1 MSRRLFILPLLAL
14 TFAVLGAEPVLA
26 QENFWRVRLQLKWL
40 HQFQFA
46 GYYAAIEKGYYRDVG
61 LDVQLLEATAN
72 EEPAQVVLRGGAE
85 YGIATSDLVLYRSRG
100 EPVVALA
107 SIFQHSPYVLV
118 TSEKIDHLH
127 DLIGRRIMIEPHAD
141 ELMAYFSYEGIAKER
156 LRLQPHN
163 FDVSALIKGEVDAMS
178 AYATDE
184 AFLLKQAGFPYK
196 AFSPRSGGIDFY
208 GDTLFTTEAELRRNP
223 TRVQAFVDAS
233 LKGWAYALNNP
244 DEIIQLIL
252 ARYSQRHTREHL
264 QFEAEQT
271 RRLIRNDIVELGYMN
286 PGRWRHIAEVYGV
299 LGMMPKDFSLEGF
312 LRRAPEPVDVAR
324 LYLVIAVSLAGL
336 LVIGGVSVRFF
347 QLNIQLRRQI
357 AERIAVEAKL
367 RESEEELRRIA
378 NVDSL
383 TGVFSRRNFLQH
395 FTNELERAR
404 RYNRDLALLI
414 FDVDRFKAVNDSFG
428 HLAGDEALRCLCEA
442 ARGAVRQTDLIGRV
456 GGEEFGVLLPETSVD
471 GALRTAERIRRAA
484 EVLDIIAGP
493 HRIKLTISVG
503 GTMVRAHDTAGSAIA
518 RADGALYEAKR
529 AGRNRTVLYA
539 YGQEETTAPA
549 AEEAPASRTA

>member
-1 MSRRLFILPLLAL
+1 MSRRLTLILPLLAL
-14 TFAVLGAEPVLA
+14 ILGTLGAWPLHA

-61 LDVQLLEATAN
+61 LDVQLIEATQN
-72 EEPAQVVLRGGAE
+72 EEPAQAVLRGGAE

-107 SIFQHSPYVLV
+107 AIFQHSPYVLI
-118 TSEKIDHLH
+118 TPEKIDHLH
-127 DLIGRRIMIEPHAD
+127 DLIGRRVMIEPHAD
-141 ELMAYFSYEGIAKER
+141 ELMAYFRYEGIAKER

-178 AYATDE
+178 GYSTDE
-184 AFLLKQAGFPYK
+184 AFLLKQAGFAYK
-196 AFSPRSGGIDFY
+196 TFSPRSGGIDFY
-208 GDTLFTTEAELRRNP
+208 GDTLFTTEAELRQNP

-244 DEIIQLIL
+244 EEIIQLIL
-252 ARYSQRHTREHL
+252 TRYSQRHTREHL
-264 QFEAEQT
+264 RFEAEQT
-271 RRLIRNDIVELGYMN
+271 QRLIRHDIVELGYMN
-286 PGRWRHIAEVYGV
+286 LGRWRHIAEVYGV
-299 LGMMPKDFSLEGF
+299 LDMMPKGFTLGGF
-312 LRRAPEPVDVAR
+312 LRRAPEPVDVAG
-324 LYLVIAVSLAGL
+324 LYIIIAVSLAAV

-347 QLNIQLRRQI
+347 QLNVNLRRQI
-357 AERIAVEAKL
+357 ADRLAVEARL
-367 RESEEELRRIA
+367 RESEEELRRIT

-383 TGVFSRRNFLQH
+383 TGVSSRRNFLQH
-395 FTNELERAR
+395 FANELERAR
-404 RYNRDLALLI
+404 RYNRNLALLI
-414 FDVDRFKAVNDSFG
+414 FDVDRFKALNDSFG
-428 HLAGDEALRCLCEA
+428 HLAGDEALRCLCDA

-456 GGEEFGVLLPETSVD
+456 GGEEFGVLLPETTID

-484 EVLDIIAGP
+484 EILDIIAGP
-493 HRIKLTISVG
+493 HRIKLTVSVG

-529 AGRNRTVLYA
+529 AGRNRSVLYA
-539 YGQEETTAPA
+539 YGQDAEMAAPA
-549 AEEAPASRTA
+549 PIQRVV

>member
-1 MSRRLFILPLLAL
+1 MARRSFILPLLAL
-14 TFAVLGAEPVLA
+14 LLAAVGAWPA
-26 QENFWRVRLQLKWL
+26 QAQDNFWRVRLQLKWL

-61 LDVQLLEATAN
+61 LDVQLIEATPN
-72 EEPAQVVLRGGAE
+72 EEPAQAVLRGAAE

-107 SIFQHSPYVLV
+107 AIFQHSPYALV
-118 TSEKIDHLH
+118 TSDKIDHLH

-141 ELMAYFSYEGIAKER
+141 ELMAYFKYEGIAKER
-156 LRLQPHN
+156 LRLQAHN

-178 AYATDE
+178 AYSTDE
-184 AFLLKQAGFPYK
+184 VFLLKQAGFPYR

-208 GDTLFTTEAELRRNP
+208 GDTLFTTESELRQNP

-244 DEIIQLIL
+244 EEIIDLIFT
-252 ARYSQRHTREHL
+252 RYSQRHSREHL
-264 QFEAEQT
+264 RFEAEQT
-271 RRLIRNDIVELGYMN
+271 KRLVRHDIVELGYMN
-286 PGRWRHIAEVYGV
+286 PGRWRHIAEVYGM
-299 LGMMPKDFSLEGF
+299 LGMMPKTFSLEGF
-312 LRRAPEPVDVAR
+312 LRRAPEPVDVAK
-324 LYLVIAVSLAGL
+324 LYFIIAVSIATL
-336 LVIGGVSVRFF
+336 LVVGGISVRFF
-347 QLNIQLRRQI
+347 QMNIQLRRQI
-357 AERIAVEAKL
+357 AERVTVEARL

-383 TGVFSRRNFLQH
+383 TGVSSRRNFLH
-395 FTNELERAR
+395 RFANELERAR

-414 FDVDRFKAVNDSFG
+414 FDVDRFKAINDSFG

-442 ARGAVRQTDLIGRV
+442 ATGAVRQTDLIGRV
-456 GGEEFGVLLPETSVD
+456 GGEEFGVLLPETSID
-471 GALRTAERIRRAA
+471 GALRTAERIRHAA
-484 EVLDIIAGP
+484 EILDVIAGP
-493 HRIKLTISVG
+493 HRIRLTVSVG
-503 GTMVRAHDTAGSAIA
+503 GTMVSPHDTVGSAIA

-539 YGQEETTAPA
+539 YGQEPEKTVA
-549 AEEAPASRTA
+549 AERAT